1 MRIGYIKLTNYVG
14 IYNGMN
20 LNEFYIDFSKC
31 KYKKI
36 IIKGDNGSGKS
47 TLMKAMHI
55 LPDDNSAIIPGLEGR
70 KELVIINYDISY
82 EIQIIHPINTKGNR
96 ATIKA
101 YVTKSTPEGSIQ
113 LNPNGN
119 VTSYKDIMIEE
130 LSLDSNFLSL
140 TKLSGE
146 FRGLSS
152 LKPSERKKFVS
163 ALVSSTVRYDEMYKA
178 FSKKSSLY
186 KSMRN
191 SIISKINNIG
201 NMEQNISRLKSMDR
215 RYDELNGN
223 MNECKET
230 IAIQRAK
237 ISSLDKDNTIQDKFK
252 QISQEIK
259 EINPQIRD
267 NENKINIS
275 TNKIG
280 NNITKDNI
288 NLFYQSLL
296 TKQTELETIIKLNQS
311 KIDSILQDREREGQ
325 QLQELNGK
333 LVSLDSDSM
342 SRDSLNKAIVEC
354 NKNIDYYSKTI
365 RDMKIRNI
373 NDISKEEYILA
384 LETLQ
389 DIKKTI
395 FNINDEYD
403 YHIVE
408 KSIMYINNQLQLND
422 NHDRLIEIRNTIDN
436 DKDLLLEYRELK
448 GKLSVLNDRPK
459 ECNINTCPLI
469 IEALEAQ
476 KLNPIEEYNKL
487 EEEIYNLQ
495 ILYDNLQ
502 RESEDND
509 KIIICSKTINTLIH
523 NIDRNTSI
531 MRKLLLD
538 DTFMNS
544 SRVLELIMND
554 NIFDEVNKI
563 YKFIDVANIIDL
575 YKQEINKLNEYNS
588 RIKIYEEKEAIID
601 SITTQIKY
609 LQDKLNSI
617 SLEMDNCNN
626 EIINAKNQLSN
637 IKSAILEV
645 QYIIELFNNQES
657 LINRKQELLDEF
669 ETIKQSMKTI
679 KECVDNINILT
690 NEYNNIIKE
699 LNPLSQERDNLKHS
713 IKLFDEYQKE
723 LEEYNKKFELIE
735 TLKKYS
741 SPTTGIQTI
750 FINLY
755 MNKTLSLAN
764 EMLSMMFNGKYVL
777 SQFIVN
783 ENEFRIPCMGSG
795 LMNDDISSMSSAET
809 CMIGMIIS
817 FAMLRQANTQYNI
830 LSLDEVDGVL
840 DQSNRFMFLTVLDR
854 LIDLLNV
861 EQCFI
866 ISHNSEINMRDCDV
880 IVLKTS
886 DQYTNF
892 DGNIIYNYNI

>member
-215 RYDELNGN
+215 RYEELNNN

-275 TNKIG
+275 TNNIG
-280 NNITKDNI
+280 DNITKDNI

-296 TKQTELETIIKLNQS
+296 TKQTELETII
-311 KIDSILQDREREGQ
+311 
-325 QLQELNGK
+325 
-333 LVSLDSDSM
+333 
-342 SRDSLNKAIVEC
+342 
-354 NKNIDYYSKTI
+354 
-365 RDMKIRNI
+365 
-373 NDISKEEYILA
+373 
-384 LETLQ
+384 
-389 DIKKTI
+389 
-395 FNINDEYD
+395 
-403 YHIVE
+403 
-408 KSIMYINNQLQLND
+408 
-422 NHDRLIEIRNTIDN
+422 
-436 DKDLLLEYRELK
+436 
-448 GKLSVLNDRPK
+448 
-459 ECNINTCPLI
+459 
-469 IEALEAQ
+469 
-476 KLNPIEEYNKL
+476 
-487 EEEIYNLQ
+487 
-495 ILYDNLQ
+495 LY
-502 RESEDND
+502 
-509 KIIICSKTINTLIH
+509 
-523 NIDRNTSI
+523 
-531 MRKLLLD
+531 
-538 DTFMNS
+538 
-544 SRVLELIMND
+544 
-554 NIFDEVNKI
+554 
-563 YKFIDVANIIDL
+563 
-575 YKQEINKLNEYNS
+575 
-588 RIKIYEEKEAIID
+588 
-601 SITTQIKY
+601 
-609 LQDKLNSI
+609 
-617 SLEMDNCNN
+617 
-626 EIINAKNQLSN
+626 
-637 IKSAILEV
+637 
-645 QYIIELFNNQES
+645 
-657 LINRKQELLDEF
+657 
-669 ETIKQSMKTI
+669 
-679 KECVDNINILT
+679 
-690 NEYNNIIKE
+690 
-699 LNPLSQERDNLKHS
+699 
-713 IKLFDEYQKE
+713 
-723 LEEYNKKFELIE
+723 
-735 TLKKYS
+735 
-741 SPTTGIQTI
+741 
-750 FINLY
+750 
-755 MNKTLSLAN
+755 
-764 EMLSMMFNGKYVL
+764 
-777 SQFIVN
+777 
-783 ENEFRIPCMGSG
+783 
-795 LMNDDISSMSSAET
+795 
-809 CMIGMIIS
+809 
-817 FAMLRQANTQYNI
+817 
-830 LSLDEVDGVL
+830 
-840 DQSNRFMFLTVLDR
+840 
-854 LIDLLNV
+854 
-861 EQCFI
+861 
-866 ISHNSEINMRDCDV
+866 
-880 IVLKTS
+880 
-886 DQYTNF
+886 
-892 DGNIIYNYNI
+892 